1 MNQDTPPFPVHEG
14 MLTLNLVR
22 ETEGENP
29 GHCIAVGAAARSGA
43 QSRTRVPSI
52 SVPPAMFSGVRNLGR
67 EWERWDNVIY
77 LF

>member
-43 QSRTRVPSI
+43 QQDARALHFGAPCHVFRGEK
-52 SVPPAMFSGVRNLGR
+52 FG
-67 EWERWDNVIY
+67 
-77 LF
+77 